1 MFGDRHI
8 KTVSNFEIKFLGH
21 CFVAFGVK
29 KILLNP

>member
-8 KTVSNFEIKFLGH
+8 KIVSNFEIKFFGN

-29 KILLNP
+29 NNLLNP